1 MQREAEGRKRVE
13 QKSDKKKR
21 GIKMRKIL
29 LLTTSPTEGGNG
41 DALIQAA
48 GEIAEEYHAQIQTIH
63 VRDLTINP
71 CKGCYGCAKTG
82 VCVQK
87 DDMAKVLSALHDCD
101 GLIAE
106 APVYYNCMAAQA
118 LLVVDRLCCTFAC
131 KSYQVGPKKKIGVF
145 LTCTGS
151 DVEEMKHHVQ
161 LIVDLPSIHRS
172 VEEEKTEVFT
182 KCISKDTC
190 KNSEAYLERAREIA
204 RWVCE

>member
-1 MQREAEGRKRVE
+1 MK
-13 QKSDKKKR
+13 
-21 GIKMRKIL
+21 KIL
-29 LLTTSPTEGGNG
+29 CLTTSPTAGGNG
-41 DALIQAA
+41 DALVDAA
-48 GEIAEEYHAQIQTIH
+48 ENAAAECGAKVQRIDIRNLTIH
-63 VRDLTINP
+63 P

-87 DDMAKVLSALHDCD
+87 DDMAAVLKTLHECD

-118 LLVVDRLCCTFAC
+118 LLVIDRLCCTFAY

-161 LIVDLPSIHRS
+161 LIVDLPSIQRS
-172 VEEEKTEVFT
+172 VEAERTEVFT
-182 KCISKDTC
+182 GCVSRNTC
-190 KNSEAYLERAREIA
+190 KNSTAYLDRASEIA
-204 RWVCE
+204 RWVCK

>member
-1 MQREAEGRKRVE
+1 MK
-13 QKSDKKKR
+13 
-21 GIKMRKIL
+21 KIL
-29 LLTTSPTEGGNG
+29 FLTTSPTAGGNG
-41 DALIQAA
+41 DTLMCA
-48 GEIAEEYHAQIQTIH
+48 AEEAAKECGAELQRID

-82 VCVQK
+82 ACIQK
-87 DDMAKVLSALHDCD
+87 DDMAFVLSALHHCD
-101 GLIAE
+101 SLIAE

-118 LLVVDRLCCTFAC
+118 LLVIDRLCCTFAC

-161 LIVDLPSIHRS
+161 LIVDLPSIQRS
-172 VEEEKTEVFT
+172 VQEERTEVFT
-182 KCISKDTC
+182 GCGSKDTC
-190 KNSEAYLERAREIA
+190 KNSTAYLDRAGKIA

>member
-1 MQREAEGRKRVE
+1 M
-13 QKSDKKKR
+13 KKL
-21 GIKMRKIL
+21 L

-41 DALIQAA
+41 DALMQAA
-48 GEIAEEYHAQIQTIH
+48 VEAARECGAEIRRIDIRNMTIH
-63 VRDLTINP
+63 P

-87 DDMAKVLSALHDCD
+87 DDMASVLAALHECD

-118 LLVVDRLCCTFAC
+118 LLVIDRLCCTFAC
-131 KSYQVGPKKKIGVF
+131 KDYPLGAKKKIGVF

-151 DVEEMKHHVQ
+151 DVDEMKHHVQ
-161 LIVDLPSIHRS
+161 LIVNLPSIQRS
-172 VEEEKTEVFT
+172 VEAERTEVFT
-182 KCISKDTC
+182 GCGSRDTC
-190 KNSEAYLERAREIA
+190 KNTPAYLDRASAIA